1 MADFFGIP
9 RQRIPVAVALVIA
22 LAFGLSWLQGRF
34 DTSDVKKAIA
44 IAMAHK
50 PSPTGPTV
58 FDAIASLKEG
68 DPVCEGHIVST
79 FFGDV
84 KTSCWTPGKPGV
96 RYEFRIL
103 LDNKRP
109 LKGDNDEA
117 RKLLAAL
124 GEAAPDAG
132 R

>member
-22 LAFGLSWLQGRF
+22 LAFGLSMLQGRF

-50 PSPTGPTV
+50 PDPKGPTV
-58 FDAIASLKEG
+58 FDAIAALKQG
-68 DPVCEGHIVST
+68 DPGCDGQIVST

-84 KTSCWTPGKPGV
+84 KISCWTPGKPEV
-96 RYEFRIL
+96 RYEFRVL

-109 LKGDNDEA
+109 LKGDNEQA
-117 RKLLAAL
+117 RTLLAGL
-124 GEAAPDAG
+124 GEVAPDG
-132 R
+132 GK